1 MKYFV
6 LIFLIIVLIGCDKKE
21 PARVNNEENTN
32 ETETPSSVS
41 KSGTTNLSLKTVPLD
56 WIGSNNNNLYASDIN
71 SGNYL
76 VRISTIDRK
85 VNLIKKYTSS
95 IRFQVISDYVH
106 SNGDIYSFAK
116 TDQNNL
122 GIRKMDADGNVIWAK
137 KLKITIGIYATSG
150 DVTPRAVKLINGYL
164 WALSNFMLFKI
175 NPENG
180 EVLQHKTIGDL
191 GSRWVYGADIV
202 KAGNN
207 IMLQMAGNHLRF
219 YILKTSD
226 LSIIKYVTTE
236 LTVNPTTGFFT
247 NTILDAGDN
256 RFFALT
262 GYVLQ
267 GSLFPRAIIVE
278 FDSDGKIL
286 NSALMK
292 DGLDQFEVTRV
303 HRDKE
308 GNYCVSYNTTIEL
321 ATNIKTKDVL
331 IFDKN
336 LELKHKASLPIN
348 IGGSAVSFDNHMAA
362 FLKYNIIA
370 NKLTIEWVD
379 VQKPSCKVAPM
390 PTYIRLESLAFKTP
404 VVTLGGTF
412 NQHTITFDGI
422 ENLNFTV
429 ENVNITQQ
437 VTTCN

>member
-1 MKYFV
+1 MMKYFV
-6 LIFLIIVLIGCDKKE
+6 FIFLIVGLISCDKKE
-21 PARVNNEENTN
+21 PAVVNNEENPD
-32 ETETPSSVS
+32 ETPSTAS
-41 KSGTTNLSLKTVPLD
+41 KSGTTNLSLKNVSLD
-56 WIGSNNNNLYASDIN
+56 WIGTNNNNLYASDIN
-71 SGNYL
+71 NGNYI
-76 VRISTIDRK
+76 VRVSTTDRK
-85 VNLIKKYTSS
+85 VNLIKKYSS
-95 IRFQVISDYVH
+95 AVRFQVISDYVH

-122 GIRKMDADGNVIWAK
+122 GIKKMDADGNIIWAK
-137 KLKITIGIYATSG
+137 KIKLTIGIYATPS
-150 DVTPRAVKLINGYL
+150 DVTPRAIKLINGHL
-164 WALSNFMLFKI
+164 WALCNFMLFKI
-175 NPENG
+175 NPQNG
-180 EVLQHKTIGDL
+180 EVLLHTTIGDL
-191 GSRWVYGADIV
+191 GSRWTYGADII
-202 KAGNN
+202 KAGDH
-207 IMLQMAGNHLRF
+207 IMLQMGGNHLRF

-226 LSIIKYVTTE
+226 LSIVKYVVTE
-236 LTVNPTTGFFT
+236 LTINPSTGFFT
-247 NTILDAGDN
+247 NTILEAGDN

-286 NSALMK
+286 NSAPMK

-336 LELKHKASLPIN
+336 LELKHKVSLPAN
-348 IGGSAVSFDNHMAA
+348 SGGSAISFDNNMAA
-362 FLKYNIIA
+362 MLKYDWIA
-370 NKLTIEWVD
+370 NRLTVEWIDMQKPACKLT
-379 VQKPSCKVAPM
+379 PM
-390 PTYIRLESLAFKTP
+390 PTYIKLENLTFKTP
-404 VVTLGGTF
+404 SVTLGGTF
-412 NQHTITFDGI
+412 LQHTITFNGTEDLTI
-422 ENLNFTV
+422 ST